1 MSLLDQALSQ
11 FGGTDLDAIAAKA
24 GLTPEQVQ
32 SAVAALGR
40 SMPEPG
46 DTVGSAAAKTGLP
59 VEAVEAVLQHMG
71 GEDTLARITG
81 ALSQGGGIGGVLS
94 GLFSRG

>member
-1 MSLLDQALSQ
+1 MSILDQALSQ
-11 FGGTDLDAIAAKA
+11 FGGTNLDAIAGKV

-46 DTVGSAAAKTGLP
+46 DTAGLAAAKTGLP
-59 VEAVEAVLQHMG
+59 VETVQQVLQHLG

-81 ALSQGGGIGGVLS
+81 ALSEGGGIGSVLS

>member
-11 FGGTDLDAIAAKA
+11 LGGADLAAIAGKA
-24 GLTPEQVQ
+24 GLTPQQVE
-32 SAVAALGR
+32 SAIAALGR

-46 DTVGSAAAKTGLP
+46 DTVGGAAAKTGLP
-59 VEAVEAVLQHMG
+59 VEAIQQVLQHMG
-71 GEDTLARITG
+71 GEEMLARVTG

-94 GLFSRG
+94 GLFLRG

>member
-1 MSLLDQALSQ
+1 MSLIDQALSQ
-11 FGGTDLDAIAAKA
+11 FGGTDIAAIAGKV

-46 DTVGSAAAKTGLP
+46 DTAGGAAAKTGLP
-59 VEAVEAVLQHMG
+59 LESVQAVLQHLG
-71 GEDTLARITG
+71 GEDMLGRITG
-81 ALSQGGGIGGVLS
+81 ALGGGGGIGGALS
-94 GLFSRG
+94 GMFSRG

>member
-11 FGGTDLDAIAAKA
+11 FGGTDLSAIAGKV
-24 GLTPEQVQ
+24 GLTPEQVE

-46 DTVGSAAAKTGLP
+46 DTVGGAAAKTGLP
-59 VEAVEAVLQHMG
+59 VDAVQAVLQHMG
-71 GEDTLARITG
+71 GEDVLARLTG

>member
-11 FGGTDLDAIAAKA
+11 FGGTDIAAIADKV
-24 GLTPEQVQ
+24 GLTPQQVE

-40 SMPEPG
+40 SMPEPT
-46 DTVGSAAAKTGLP
+46 DTVTTAADRTGLP
-59 VEAVEAVLQHMG
+59 VDAVQAVLQHMG
-71 GEDTLARITG
+71 GEDILARVTG